1 MLSPTRLHS
10 KPRRVLVA
18 EVDMKNLTGLAGAAL
33 LVVMVTS
40 APAPASA
47 ETVRRD
53 DSRRDAPARIDVS
66 RATYTHSQ
74 ERIRVV
80 ARIPN
85 LGRAGT
91 AALSISRFEIFEAGY
106 VVEIKKRAGK
116 PPRTKLFFFN
126 HFDLEPRRC
135 DAVTGIWGRH
145 RVSLS
150 VDRTCLAG
158 HARERVFAQ
167 LLGIQSGADLR
178 TGAPAVKRL
187 QRS

>member
-1 MLSPTRLHS
+1 MR
-10 KPRRVLVA
+10 
-18 EVDMKNLTGLAGAAL
+18 NLTGLAAAAL
-33 LVVMVTS
+33 LVAIVTG
-40 APAPASA
+40 ALPPASA
-47 ETVRRD
+47 ETVHRD

-74 ERIRVV
+74 ERVRVV

-106 VVEIKKRAGK
+106 VVEIKKRAGE
-116 PPRTKLFFFN
+116 PPRTRLLFFN

-135 DAVTGIWGRH
+135 DAVTGIWERR
-145 RVSLS
+145 RVSLT

-167 LLGIQSGADLR
+167 FGIQSGAHVDR
-178 TGAPAVKRL
+178 APAVKRL
-187 QRS
+187 HRS